1 MSTVQ
6 EANESKYKS
15 VIRRSVLKRGCNLTY
30 LLNFPFVSHIV
41 GFQCRHEWSCDQFKR
56 EDRSHANT
64 PSSAYQHVFYVLAS
78 ILGVP
83 ARWCIKKLRKQRL
96 SFWQP
101 SWTLS
106 DFILL
111 KIKMLISGKKK
122 KKLKEPLKLNYANTC
137 IRFHIFL
144 NCICI
149 PNAILRI
156 ADVSW

>member
-122 KKLKEPLKLNYANTC
+122 KSWRNHLNWTMQTPVLDFTY
-137 IRFHIFL
+137 F
-144 NCICI
+144 
-149 PNAILRI
+149 
-156 ADVSW
+156 